1 MLEKQI
7 SMNLSK
13 AYRLPDDSLSSIH
26 IKRSL
31 PTKFMLYLNELN
43 SSIENCRDKTKKK
56 KT

>member
-1 MLEKQI
+1 MLERKI

-13 AYRLPDDSLSSIH
+13 TYQLPDDSLSSIH
-26 IKRSL
+26 IKSL